1 MIFERMSVII
11 IEHVYRKMSNVSDI
25 SWQEQVTLFC
35 YGKDDPCFVLQHT
48 YYM

>member
-1 MIFERMSVII
+1 
-11 IEHVYRKMSNVSDI
+11 MSNVSDI

-35 YGKDDPCFVLQHT
+35 YGKDDGDDPCFVLQHT